1 MSADMLKI
9 VVVILVASTL
19 AACSGKFIVVNKH
32 SGRLLLVTVLLAV
45 SGYSLRLIALFHVH
59 SGLHMQK
66 A

>member
-19 AACSGKFIVVNKH
+19 AACAGKFIVVNKH

-45 SGYSLRLIALFHVH
+45 SGYSACVL
-59 SGLHMQK
+59 
-66 A
+66 